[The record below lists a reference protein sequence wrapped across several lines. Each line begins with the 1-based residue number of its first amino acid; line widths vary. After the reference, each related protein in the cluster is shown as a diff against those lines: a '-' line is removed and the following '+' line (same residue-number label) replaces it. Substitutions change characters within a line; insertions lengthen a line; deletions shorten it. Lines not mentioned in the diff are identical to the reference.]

1 MSSWAERYRPTTSGD
16 VVGNVDAMCELQ
28 EWSLTGIHDCPAVLV
43 HGPPGIGKTSAV
55 HAVAA
60 DRNWSLIDVDGSC
73 TRTAAELEA
82 AVENARQGAQFRTG
96 SIGRQ
101 LLCIDEADSIQ
112 GSGQRG
118 GYRVVSR
125 LIRDGENPVAVVAN
139 DKHQIPHAIRDYT
152 REIEF
157 HRPSVTDVAERLVT
171 ICELAGEDP
180 PSEQVVERIARAAD
194 GDVRR
199 AVLLVEF
206 VVKTG
211 LTDLVSLVD
220 TTDGEVSQRSC
231 ESPSIFDALDTLFYT
246 GDSTKAQRV
255 LDATPKS
262 PPQLVAWVRANLTDD
277 QTNQVLP
284 HAYAWL
290 GAAER
295 QCERAVRTRDYTA
308 WRYVTPLLAGVATL
322 DAARPDT
329 WTPYESP
336 AARRQPSE
344 KQDNIPDDSRSGKW
358 VSTMQTQTPGST
370 CLSLSAGGDR
380 ARPPDFRSQSQR
392 ESPHPEKTSGQ
403 SQLDDWENNN

>member
-1 MSSWAERYRPTTSGD
+1 MSSWTERYRPTTSGD

-28 EWSLTGIHDCPAVLV
+28 EWSLTGVGECRAVLV

-60 DRNWSLIDVDGSC
+60 DRDWSLIDVDGSC
-73 TRTAAELEA
+73 TRTATELEV
-82 AVENARQGAQFRTG
+82 AVESARQGAQFRTG
-96 SIGRQ
+96 STGRQ

-118 GYRVVSR
+118 GHRVVSR

-139 DKHQIPHAIRDYT
+139 DKHQIPHAIRDHT

-180 PSEQVVERIARAAD
+180 PSEQVVERIARAVD

-220 TTDGEVSQRSC
+220 ATDDEVSQRSG
-231 ESPSIFDALDTLFYT
+231 ESPSIFDALDTLLYS

-277 QTNQVLP
+277 QTDQVLP

-290 GAAER
+290 GAAEQ
-295 QCERAVRTRDYTA
+295 QCERAVRTQDYTA

-322 DAARPDT
+322 DAAQPDT

-336 AARRQPSE
+336 ASRRQPSE
-344 KQDNIPDDSRSGKW
+344 KMDNVSDDSRSGKW
-358 VSTMQTQTPGST
+358 VSIMQTQTPGSA
-370 CLSLSAGGDR
+370 CLSLSSGGDR
-380 ARPPDFRSQSQR
+380 TRPPDLRSQSQP
-392 ESPHPEKTSGQ
+392 ESSQLQEISAQ
-403 SQLDDWENNN
+403 SQLDDWADNN